1 MKKTLDFILNGADVK
16 RYHTV
21 NTLTSE
27 TVGHHS
33 HGVAALCLLFQP
45 NASASLLKA
54 ALLHDLA
61 EQHTGDI
68 PSPAKYEL
76 GIAFTIDQVED
87 RLMIEAGI
95 EPPCLTADEQRIL
108 KFADW
113 AHGALFCTKEIA
125 LGNKKMR
132 KVFDRYITYI
142 EGYRPEGR
150 EREVIELIKEY
161 AE

>member
-1 MKKTLDFILNGADVK
+1 MKKTLDFIMNGADVK

-21 NTLTSE
+21 VTITPE

-33 HGVAALCLLFQP
+33 HGVASLCLLFEP

-54 ALLHDLA
+54 ALFHDLP

-68 PSPAKYEL
+68 PSPAKHEL
-76 GIAFTIDQVED
+76 GIAVAIYHIEDQ
-87 RLMIEAGI
+87 LMLDAGI
-95 EPPCLTADEQRIL
+95 EPVILTDTEHRIL

-150 EREVIELIKEY
+150 EREIIELIKEY